1 MAKIKVVLADDH
13 VVVRNGIRMLLESEG
28 EIEVIGEA
36 SNGKEAL
43 EVAQQLQ
50 PDVLILD
57 IRMPVMTGLE
67 ASSQIHEYAPQ
78 TKVLILSMH
87 NDEEYILQSVECG
100 ASGYLL
106 KDTSKE
112 EFIKAINTVHQGG
125 KFFSGDISKVL
136 VESYLQAKGGFQDK
150 PTTKVKVDYDLT
162 KREKEILAFIYQG
175 MANKEI
181 ADRLNK
187 SIRTVET
194 HRFNIMKKMKVNN
207 VVELLK
213 KVEDE
218 QVLT

>member
-150 PTTKVKVDYDLT
+150 PTTKVKADYDLT

>member
-1 MAKIKVVLADDH
+1 MGKIKVVLADDH
-13 VVVRNGIRMLLESEG
+13 VVVRNGIRVLLENEG

-43 EVAQQLQ
+43 EVAHRLQ

-67 ASSQIHEYAPQ
+67 ASSKIQDYAPH

-112 EFIKAINTVHQGG
+112 EFIKAIHTVYQGG
-125 KFFSGDISKVL
+125 KYFSGDISKVL
-136 VESYLQAKGGFQDK
+136 VESYLQARGGFQDK
-150 PTTKVKVDYDLT
+150 PSPKARTDYDLT
-162 KREKEILAFIYQG
+162 KREKEILSLIYQG

-187 SIRTVET
+187 SIRTIET

-213 KVEDE
+213 KVEEE
-218 QVLT
+218 QVLA